1 MPEIGNRRSITFK
14 SVVLIQLSVVL
25 YTLSGVA
32 GKYASAHTF
41 LSLPFILL
49 YGLEICI
56 LGVYAIVWQQII
68 KRYDLSIAYANRS
81 LSLLWSML
89 WAVLLF
95 REQVSLQNI
104 IGVLI
109 VLCGVMLVNSDGKDG
124 GA

>member
-1 MPEIGNRRSITFK
+1 MKKRRNITFRA
-14 SVVLIQLSVVL
+14 VVLIQLSVML

-32 GKYASAHTF
+32 GKYASAHAF
-41 LSLPFILL
+41 LSIPFILL

-56 LGVYAIVWQQII
+56 LGIYAIVWQQII

-109 VLCGVMLVNSDGKDG
+109 VLCGVMLVNSDGKEG

>member
-1 MPEIGNRRSITFK
+1 
-14 SVVLIQLSVVL
+14 
-25 YTLSGVA
+25 
-32 GKYASAHTF
+32 
-41 LSLPFILL
+41 
-49 YGLEICI
+49 
-56 LGVYAIVWQQII
+56 
-68 KRYDLSIAYANRS
+68 
-81 LSLLWSML
+81 ML